1 MAKCQACGDDVDEIQ
16 KLKVGKRTLKLCE
29 SCADEKREQ
38 LELGEAAEGVLKD
51 MMEWKG
57 R

>member
-1 MAKCQACGDDVDEIQ
+1 MAKCQACGEDTDEITR
-16 KLKVGKRTLKLCE
+16 LKFGKRTLKLCE
-29 SCADEKREQ
+29 ACADEKREQ
-38 LELGEAAEGVLKD
+38 LELGEAAEDVLKD